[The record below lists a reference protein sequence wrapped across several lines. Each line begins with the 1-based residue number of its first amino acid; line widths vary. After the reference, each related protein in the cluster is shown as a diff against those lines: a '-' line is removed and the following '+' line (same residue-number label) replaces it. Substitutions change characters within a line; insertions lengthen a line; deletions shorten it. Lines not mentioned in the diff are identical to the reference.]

1 MGSVNVKET
10 HRLLKSLLDR
20 AEAGETITIAR
31 HGEIVARLVP
41 PSRHP
46 RQLPSLSRLRGSI
59 KRIKRKGSSLSRIVI
74 DSRLDEGA

>member
-10 HRLLKSLLDR
+10 RRLLKTLLDR

-31 HGEIVARLVP
+31 RGEVVARLVP

-46 RQLPSLSRLRGSI
+46 RQLPSLHRLRQSI
-59 KRIKRKGSSLSRIVI
+59 QTKGRSLSRIVI
-74 DSRLDEGA
+74 DSRLDERA

>member
-10 HRLLKSLLDR
+10 RRLLKSLLDR

-59 KRIKRKGSSLSRIVI
+59 KRKGRSLSRIVI
-74 DSRLDEGA
+74 DSRLDERA

>member
-10 HRLLKSLLDR
+10 RRLLKTLLDR

-31 HGEIVARLVP
+31 RGEVVARLVP

-46 RQLPSLSRLRGSI
+46 PRLPSLRGLRHSI
-59 KRIKRKGSSLSRIVI
+59 QTKGHPLSRIVI
-74 DSRLDEGA
+74 DSRSDERA